1 MLLKDLLRFS
11 VLNIHIPCIPMFFQ
25 SFELPSLPLSNPV
38 LIFTLVLL
46 IVLLAPIVFKKIRIP
61 GIVGLVVAGILAG
74 PHGFGLLDENSGIK
88 LFSTTGMLYL
98 MFLVGL
104 ELDLKDF
111 KKNQDRS
118 LVFGILTFFIPLG
131 LGFITSFFVLHFSVI
146 SSLLLASMFSTHTLI
161 SYPIASRLGITRNEA
176 VTITIGGT
184 IITDTAVLLLLAVIS
199 ASTKGELDFLFWVRI
214 TILLTLFV
222 FIILWGIPRI
232 SRWFLRNL
240 ESDSGSQ
247 YIYIITIVFL
257 SGILA
262 QIAGIEPIIGAF
274 LAGLA
279 LNRLIPHTSAL
290 MNRIIF
296 IGNTF
301 FIPIFLLSVGMLV
314 DYKILFHGSKALIFA
329 GMLVFVAIFSKYAA
343 AWITQKIFGYS
354 RVERSVIFGLS
365 VSHAAAIIAVILV
378 GYKLNLLD
386 VSVLNG
392 TILIILVSCLVS
404 TFTTEIYGRKLAVTE
419 AQRLPSVDA
428 GNEKILVPV
437 SNPATVESL
446 VDFALLVKEPVLHEP
461 IYMLTVVP
469 DNDKAR
475 EQIVRN
481 NKMFESAV
489 VHASATDNTLQL
501 VSRVDL
507 NITNGITRAIKE
519 LMISK
524 VVVGWNGKSTTTN
537 YIFGSLLDNLIAKTE
552 QMIIVVKI
560 EKPMSS
566 IRRLV
571 VIVPPNAEWEIG
583 WSSWITTVLRISRQ
597 INADIIFYG
606 VPASLK
612 RIGALIEDLKL
623 STNISFIE
631 TSYHYNLDDLQLNVL
646 PEEML
651 VIINARHRTVSHNQ
665 HLENIPKILS
675 HNFQQNCF
683 IIIYPEQK
691 VYDTENLSSRLEG
704 MDISPIT
711 ENIDRISHL
720 GKKLGL
726 AMHKKNRS

>member
-1 MLLKDLLRFS
+1 
-11 VLNIHIPCIPMFFQ
+11 MFFQ
-25 SFELPSLPLSNPV
+25 SLELPSLPLTNPV

-46 IVLLAPIVFKKIRIP
+46 IVLMAPIIFKKIRVP
-61 GIVGLVVAGILAG
+61 GIVGLIVAGILVG
-74 PHGFGLLDENSGIK
+74 PHGLGLLGENSGIK
-88 LFSTTGMLYL
+88 LFSTAGMLYL

-111 KKNQDRS
+111 KKHQDRS
-118 LVFGILTFFIPLG
+118 LVFGLLTFFIPLG
-131 LGFITSFFVLHFSVI
+131 LGFITSLYVLHFSVI

-184 IITDTAVLLLLAVIS
+184 IITDTAVLLILAVIS
-199 ASTKGELDFLFWVRI
+199 ASTKGELDLLFWVRI

-222 FIILWGIPRI
+222 LIILWGIPRI

-247 YIYIITIVFL
+247 YIYVITIVFL

-290 MNRIIF
+290 MNRIVF

-314 DYKILFHGSKALIFA
+314 DYKILFQGSKALIFA
-329 GMLVFVAIFSKYAA
+329 GILVFIAIFSKYAA
-343 AWITQKIFGYS
+343 AWLTQKIYGYS

-378 GYKLNLLD
+378 GYQLKLLD

-404 TFTTEIYGRKLAVTE
+404 TFTTEIYGRKLAVME
-419 AQRLPSVDA
+419 SQRLPSADA
-428 GNEKILVPV
+428 GTEKILVPV
-437 SNPATVESL
+437 SNPATIESL
-446 VDFALLVKEPVLHEP
+446 VDFALLVKEPVLREP

-469 DNDKAR
+469 DDEKAR
-475 EQIVRN
+475 EQIGRN
-481 NKMFESAV
+481 NKMFESAI

-537 YIFGSLLDNLIAKTE
+537 YFFGSLLDNLIAKTE
-552 QMIIVVKI
+552 QMIMVVKI
-560 EKPMSS
+560 DKPVSS
-566 IRRLV
+566 IRRLI
-571 VIVPPNAEWEIG
+571 VIVPQNAEWEIG
-583 WSSWITTVLRISRQ
+583 WSMWVTSVLRISRQ
-597 INADIIFYG
+597 INSDVIFYG
-606 VPASLK
+606 VPTSLK
-612 RIGALIEDLKL
+612 RIGTLIEDIKL
-623 STNISFIE
+623 RTNISFRE
-631 TSYHYNLDDLQLNVL
+631 TSYHYDLDGLQQSVL
-646 PEEML
+646 PEDML

-711 ENIDRISHL
+711 ENMDRLSHL
-720 GKKLGL
+720 GKKLSR
-726 AMHKKNRS
+726 AIQKKNRS

>member
-1 MLLKDLLRFS
+1 
-11 VLNIHIPCIPMFFQ
+11 MFLQ
-25 SFELPSLPLSNPV
+25 SFDLPSLPLTNPV

-46 IVLLAPIVFKKIRIP
+46 IVLLAPIVFKKIRVP
-61 GIVGLVVAGILAG
+61 GIVGLIVAGILTG

-88 LFSTTGMLYL
+88 LFSTAGMLYL

-118 LVFGILTFFIPLG
+118 LVFGVLTFFIPLG
-131 LGFITSFFVLHFSVI
+131 LGFITSFYILNFSVL

-199 ASTKGELDFLFWVRI
+199 ASTRGELDLLFWIRI
-214 TILLTLFV
+214 TILLTFFV
-222 FIILWGIPRI
+222 ILILYGIPLI

-247 YIYIITIVFL
+247 YIYVITIVFL

-290 MNRIIF
+290 MNRVVF

-329 GMLVFVAIFSKYAA
+329 GLLVFIAIFSKYAA
-343 AWITQKIFGYS
+343 AWLTQKIFGYS

-386 VSVLNG
+386 ISVLNG

-404 TFTTEIYGRKLAVTE
+404 SFTTEIYGRKLAVTE
-419 AQRLPSVDA
+419 SQGPPSSDEGA
-428 GNEKILVPV
+428 EKILVPV

-446 VDFALLVKEPVLHEP
+446 VDFALLVKEPALHEP
-461 IYMLTVVP
+461 IYILTVVP
-469 DNDKAR
+469 DDDKAR
-475 EQIVRN
+475 EQILRN
-481 NKMFESAV
+481 NKMFESAI

-507 NITNGITRAIKE
+507 NVTNGITRAIKE

-537 YIFGSLLDNLIAKTE
+537 YIFGSLLDNLISKTE
-552 QMIIVVKI
+552 QMIFVVKI
-560 EKPMSS
+560 DKPISS
-566 IRRLV
+566 IRRL
-571 VIVPPNAEWEIG
+571 IIAVPPNAEWEIG
-583 WSSWITTVLRISRQ
+583 WTSWVTSVLRISRQ

-612 RIGALIEDLKL
+612 RISALIEDLKL
-623 STNISFIE
+623 STIISFIE
-631 TSYHYNLDDLQLNVL
+631 TNYQYDLGELRPKVMQ
-646 PEEML
+646 EDML

-665 HLENIPKILS
+665 HLENIPKVLS

-691 VYDTENLSSRLEG
+691 IYDTENLSSRLEG

-711 ENIDRISHL
+711 ENIDRLSHL
-720 GKKLGL
+720 GKKLSR

>member
-1 MLLKDLLRFS
+1 
-11 VLNIHIPCIPMFFQ
+11 MFFK
-25 SFELPSLPLSNPV
+25 SFEFPSVPLTNPV

-46 IVLLAPIVFKKIRIP
+46 IVLLAPIIFKKIRIP
-61 GIVGLVVAGILAG
+61 GIVGLIVAGILAG
-74 PHGFGLLDENSGIK
+74 PHGFGLLDENSGIQ

-118 LVFGILTFFIPLG
+118 IVFGLLTFFIPLG
-131 LGFITSFFVLHFSVI
+131 FGFIASLYVLHFSVI

-199 ASTKGELDFLFWVRI
+199 ATTKGELDLLFWIRI
-214 TILLTLFV
+214 TILLALFV
-222 FIILWGIPRI
+222 TIILWGIPRI

-279 LNRLIPHTSAL
+279 LNKLIPRTSAL
-290 MNRIIF
+290 MNRIAF

-314 DYKILFHGSKALIFA
+314 DYKILFHGSEALIFA
-329 GMLVFVAIFSKYAA
+329 GLLVFIAIFSKYAA
-343 AWITQKIFGYS
+343 SWLTQKIFGYS
-354 RVERSVIFGLS
+354 SVERNVIFGLS
-365 VSHAAAIIAVILV
+365 VSHAAAIIAVLLV
-378 GYKLNLLD
+378 GYKLKLLD
-386 VSVLNG
+386 TSVLNG

-404 TFTTEIYGRKLAVTE
+404 TFMTEIYGRKLAVSESQT
-419 AQRLPSVDA
+419 LPSLDA

-437 SNPATVESL
+437 SNPDTIESL
-446 VDFALLVKEPVLHEP
+446 VDFALLVKEPFLHEP

-469 DNDKAR
+469 DDEKAR

-481 NKMFESAV
+481 NKMYESAII
-489 VHASATDNTLQL
+489 HASATDTTLQL

-507 NITNGITRAIKE
+507 NIANGIARAIKE

-524 VVVGWNGKSTTTN
+524 VIVGWNGKSTTTK

-560 EKPMSS
+560 DKPIRS
-566 IRRLV
+566 IRRLIV
-571 VIVPPNAEWEIG
+571 TVPPNAEWEIG
-583 WSSWITTVLRISRQ
+583 WSSWVTTILRISRQ
-597 INADIIFYG
+597 INSGILFYG
-606 VPASLK
+606 VPVTLKKMASL
-612 RIGALIEDLKL
+612 
-623 STNISFIE
+623 
-631 TSYHYNLDDLQLNVL
+631 LDDLRPGADITYRETGYHNDLDDLRTDVQQGD
-646 PEEML
+646 ML
-651 VIINARHRTVSHNQ
+651 VFINARHRTVSHNP
-665 HLENIPKILS
+665 HLEKIPKLLS
-675 HNFQQNCF
+675 HNFQQHCF

-691 VYDTENLSSRLEG
+691 ATGNENLSSQLEG

-711 ENIDRISHL
+711 ENLDRFSHL
-720 GKKLGL
+720 HKIFDRVL
-726 AMHKKNRS
+726 HKKNRL

>member
-1 MLLKDLLRFS
+1 
-11 VLNIHIPCIPMFFQ
+11 MFFK
-25 SFELPSLPLSNPV
+25 SFTFPSLPLTNPV

-46 IVLLAPIVFKKIRIP
+46 IVLLAPIIFKKIRIP
-61 GIVGLVVAGILAG
+61 GIIGLIVAGILAG
-74 PHGFGLLDENSGIK
+74 PHGFGLLDDNSGIK

-111 KKNQDRS
+111 KKNQDRTI
-118 LVFGILTFFIPLG
+118 VFGALTFFIPLG
-131 LGFITSFFVLHFSVI
+131 IGFVTSFYVLHYSVI

-184 IITDTAVLLLLAVIS
+184 IITDTAVLLLLSMIS
-199 ASTKGELDFLFWVRI
+199 ASTKGELDILFWVRMA
-214 TILLTLFV
+214 TLLIFFV
-222 FIILWGIPRI
+222 TIILWGVPRI
-232 SRWFLRNL
+232 SRWFLRHL

-247 YIYIITIVFL
+247 YIYVITIVFL

-279 LNRLIPHTSAL
+279 LNRLIPRSSAL
-290 MNRIIF
+290 MNRIAF

-314 DYKILFHGSKALIFA
+314 DYKILFQGTKALIFS
-329 GMLVFVAIFSKYAA
+329 GILIFVALSSKYAA
-343 AWITQKIFGYS
+343 AWLTQKIFGYS
-354 RVERSVIFGLS
+354 RVERNVMFGLS
-365 VSHAAAIIAVILV
+365 VSRAAAIIAVLLV
-378 GYKLNLLD
+378 GYNLKLLD
-386 VSVLNG
+386 ISAFNG

-404 TFTTEIYGRKLAVTE
+404 TFTTEYYGRKLAVTE
-419 AQRLPSVDA
+419 SQTLPGLDA
-428 GNEKILVPV
+428 GSEKILVPV
-437 SNPATVESL
+437 SNPDTIESL
-446 VDFALLVKEPVLHEP
+446 VDFALLVKEPFLHEP

-469 DNDKAR
+469 DDERAR

-481 NKMFESAV
+481 NKMYESAII
-489 VHASATDNTLQL
+489 HASATDTALQL

-524 VVVGWNGKSTTTN
+524 VIVGWNGKSSTTE
-537 YIFGSLLDNLIAKTE
+537 YFFGSLLDNLIAKTE

-560 EKPMSS
+560 DKPIRS
-566 IRRLV
+566 IRRLIV
-571 VIVPPNAEWEIG
+571 TVPPNAEWEIG
-583 WSSWITTVLRISRQ
+583 WSSWVTTILRISRQ
-597 INADIIFYG
+597 INSGILFCGAAVTLKKLAALMSDLKPGADISYRETDYHNN
-606 VPASLK
+606 L
-612 RIGALIEDLKL
+612 EDLQA
-623 STNISFIE
+623 
-631 TSYHYNLDDLQLNVL
+631 DVQLGD
-646 PEEML
+646 ML
-651 VIINARHRTVSHNQ
+651 VFINARHRTLSYNP
-665 HLENIPKILS
+665 HLEKIPKMLS
-675 HNFQQNCF
+675 HNFQQHCF

-691 VYDTENLSSRLEG
+691 SNGNENLSSRLEG

-711 ENIDRISHL
+711 ENIDRFSHL
-720 GKKLGL
+720 QKIIGQLL
-726 AMHKKNRS
+726 HKKN

>member
-1 MLLKDLLRFS
+1 LG
-11 VLNIHIPCIPMFFQ
+11 IHIPLIFMFFQ
-25 SFELPSLPLSNPV
+25 SFELPSLPLTNPV

-46 IVLLAPIVFKKIRIP
+46 IVLTAPIIFRKIRVP
-61 GIVGLVVAGILAG
+61 GIIGLIVAGILAG
-74 PHGFGLLDENSGIK
+74 PHGLGFLDENSGIK
-88 LFSTTGMLYL
+88 LFSTAGMLYL

-118 LVFGILTFFIPLG
+118 LVFGLLTFFIPLG
-131 LGFITSFFVLHFSVI
+131 LGFIASYYVLHYSIV

-184 IITDTAVLLLLAVIS
+184 IITDTAVLLMLAVIS
-199 ASTKGELDFLFWVRI
+199 ASTKGELGILFWLRI
-214 TILLTLFV
+214 VTFLIVFV
-222 FIILWGIPRI
+222 AIILYGIPPI

-247 YIYIITIVFL
+247 YIYVITIVFL

-262 QIAGIEPIIGAF
+262 QMAGIEPIIGAF

-290 MNRIIF
+290 MNRVVF

-301 FIPIFLLSVGMLV
+301 FIPIFLISVGMLV
-314 DYKILFHGSKALIFA
+314 DYKILFHGSRALIFA
-329 GMLVFVAIFSKYAA
+329 GLLVFIAIFSKYAA
-343 AWITQKIFGYS
+343 AWLTQKIYGYT

-392 TILIILVSCLVS
+392 TILIILISCLVS
-404 TFTTEIYGRKLAVTE
+404 SFTTEIYGRKLAITE
-419 AQRLPSVDA
+419 LQRLPSYEA
-428 GNEKILVPV
+428 GTEKILVPV

-446 VDFALLVKEPVLHEP
+446 VDFALLVKEPLQREP
-461 IYMLTVVP
+461 IFMLTVVP
-469 DNDKAR
+469 DDEKAR
-475 EQIVRN
+475 EQILKN
-481 NKMFESAV
+481 NKMFESAI

-507 NITNGITRAIKE
+507 NVTNGITRAIKE
-519 LMISK
+519 LMITK
-524 VVVGWNGKSTTTN
+524 VLVGWNGKSTTTN
-537 YIFGSLLDNLIAKTE
+537 YIFGSLLDNLISKSE
-552 QMIIVVKI
+552 QMIVVIKMD
-560 EKPMSS
+560 KPISS
-566 IRRLV
+566 IRRLIV
-571 VIVPPNAEWEIG
+571 TVPPNAEWEIG
-583 WSSWITTVLRISRQ
+583 WSSWISTLLRISRQ
-597 INADIIFYG
+597 INTDIVFYG

-612 RIGALIEDLKL
+612 KIGILVEGIKL
-623 STNISFIE
+623 STKIFFRE
-631 TSYHYNLDDLQLNVL
+631 TSYHYDLDGLRPNIL
-646 PEEML
+646 PEDML
-651 VIINARHRTVSHNQ
+651 VVINARHRTVSHNP
-665 HLENIPKILS
+665 HLENVPKTLS

-691 VYDTENLSSRLEG
+691 VYDNENLSSRLEG

-711 ENIDRISHL
+711 ENIDRLSHL
-720 GKKLGL
+720 GKKLSR
-726 AMHKKNRS
+726 AIQKKNRS